1 MQKIIR
7 DTLSG
12 LLRIA
17 LLGEAMLSLRC
28 LSENDRTRAIFELAI
43 SQPALDMPEL
53 LWKVS
58 FFFFSGKIS
67 QTCESIAPILN
78 SLVTY
83 FGRRTLILRYQ
94 KRSQRGH
101 GLYMSDSWTVQ
112 SITRC
117 GLALLSLKLLLLN
130 IKVKETKKKL
140 LLKPKKDCIRRARGF
155 KLQCYIL

>member
-1 MQKIIR
+1 MVILFFFS
-7 DTLSG
+7 LSG

-94 KRSQRGH
+94 KRS
-101 GLYMSDSWTVQ
+101 
-112 SITRC
+112 
-117 GLALLSLKLLLLN
+117 
-130 IKVKETKKKL
+130 
-140 LLKPKKDCIRRARGF
+140 
-155 KLQCYIL
+155 